1 MSGKYKVRKNLKLV
15 KKQLK
20 KSDDKFLPKLSKKLL

>member
-1 MSGKYKVRKNLKLV
+1 MIGKYKVKENLKLV

-20 KSDDKFLPKLSKKLL
+20 NLDDKFLPKLSKKLL

>member
-1 MSGKYKVRKNLKLV
+1 MIGKYKVKENLKLV

-20 KSDDKFLPKLSKKLL
+20 NLDDKFLTKLSKRLL